1 MDILQRLYKSV
12 SGKTRIDI
20 LLLLLDKGE
29 LNVGEIAFRLN
40 RKLSTISRNLR
51 ILEKDNFVKARY
63 GSLTQVFYTIR
74 DDPRLNYN
82 QAILEMLRYR
92 LRQIKKHQ

>member
-29 LNVGEIAFRLN
+29 LNVGEIAFQLN
-40 RKLSTISRNLR
+40 RKISTISRNLR
-51 ILEKDNFVKARY
+51 ILEKDNFLKSKHA
-63 GSLTQVFYTIR
+63 SSTQVFYSIR
-74 DDPRLNYN
+74 EDPHMNYN
-82 QAILEMLRYR
+82 IAILEMLRYR
-92 LRQIKKHQ
+92 LGQIKKFQ